1 MQKLTIINTSKSPS
15 INFNPET
22 GLFEMSGVS
31 LIENTLNFYQPIIN
45 WLKSYIKNPSPTT
58 KFIFKLHYSNTSS
71 YKNIYDM
78 LSVVNSIHNNK
89 TNLIVEWYYAS
100 DDLDMRS
107 IGEDYQESLN
117 VEFNFIE
124 VDVNNL

>member
-1 MQKLTIINTSKSPS
+1 
-15 INFNPET
+15 
-22 GLFEMSGVS
+22 MSGVS

-89 TNLIVEWYYAS
+89 TNLIVDWYYAS